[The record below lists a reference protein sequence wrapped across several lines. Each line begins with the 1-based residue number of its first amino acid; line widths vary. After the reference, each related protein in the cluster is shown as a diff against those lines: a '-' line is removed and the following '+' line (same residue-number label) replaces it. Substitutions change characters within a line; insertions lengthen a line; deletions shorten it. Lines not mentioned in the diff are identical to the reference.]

1 MGKGKMPVM
10 NNGGIGG
17 TGVFGMIGTT
27 IRCDSKD
34 TSMYCSLA
42 KFVNTLIMLLIL
54 AFIIYMVYTFFFAGA
69 GRKVRGGFGK
79 R

>member
-1 MGKGKMPVM
+1 MPVM
-10 NNGGIGG
+10 SGGGIGG

-42 KFVNTLIMLLIL
+42 KFVNMLIMLLIL
-54 AFIIYMVYTFFFAGA
+54 AFIIYMIYTFFFAGS
-69 GRKVRGGFGK
+69 GRKVRGGFG
-79 R
+79 RR